1 MRDKAPPDERTE
13 TADWD
18 TSLGAP
24 CVLIRLTVRAQT
36 CDEMTPTPLPGLLMV
51 CDKSFDNVTECE
63 LGGGLHCV
71 SVTGL
76 TGSEVFVTKQE

>member
-18 TSLGAP
+18 TSVGAP

-36 CDEMTPTPLPGLLMV
+36 CDEMTPSSPPRAPDGV
-51 CDKSFDNVTECE
+51 
-63 LGGGLHCV
+63 
-71 SVTGL
+71 
-76 TGSEVFVTKQE
+76 

>member
-1 MRDKAPPDERTE
+1 MTEGSLPPSLPPLLSVSLMIITWLWTMRDKAPPDERTE

-36 CDEMTPTPLPGLLMV
+36 CDEETPSSPPRAPDGV
-51 CDKSFDNVTECE
+51 
-63 LGGGLHCV
+63 
-71 SVTGL
+71 
-76 TGSEVFVTKQE
+76 